1 MPRVKGIKKKDK
13 KVYNEEQSTV
23 LFNALTMFFVNNK
36 EYLDK
41 IYDIVESNQTIV
53 KLAMVDY
60 FVTIY
65 SKKHKCFIEKAD
77 YEYYYIND
85 EYKNQLKSYTKKLF
99 DPFKR
104 LKKIDFEYDNIKM
117 TTTVGQL
124 NFLKWAIK
132 NGVIEYI
139 ENHYE
144 NINAEMGKH
153 LEEKRIRQEAKKEAK
168 LAAKLI
174 TV

>member
-13 KVYNEEQSTV
+13 KVYNDEQSSV
-23 LFNALTMFFVNNK
+23 LFKALTMFFVNNK
-36 EYLDK
+36 EYLDQ
-41 IYDIVESNQTIV
+41 IYDIVESNSTIV
-53 KLAMVDY
+53 KLAMIDY

-65 SKKHKCFIEKAD
+65 SKKHKCFIELPD

-104 LKKIDFEYDNIKM
+104 FKKIDFEYDNIKM

-132 NGVIEYI
+132 NGIIEYI
-139 ENHYE
+139 EEHYE
-144 NINAEMGKH
+144 NINIEMTKH
-153 LEEKRIRQEAKKEAK
+153 LEEKRKKQEAKKIK
-168 LAAKLI
+168 KNTI
-174 TV
+174 SV